1 MNYKMI
7 VQYDGT
13 RYDGWQK
20 QGNTDNTIQG
30 KLEAI
35 LSKMAGMP
43 VEVQGAGRTDA
54 GVHAYGQTANF
65 HLPKGC
71 VLTEDIRDYL
81 NKYLPEDIGILEVEE
96 ADERFH
102 SRLNAREKVYRYRMS
117 TSSLKNV
124 FERKYIY
131 LLGEHLNVK
140 AMEEAASELIGT
152 HDFKS
157 FCSNKRMKKSSVRKL
172 NRIEFTEQEGELQI
186 TYTGEGFLYNMVR
199 IITGTLIEVGQG
211 KRSPKE
217 MQEILEGKDRSLAG
231 VTAPARGLC
240 LVEVLY

>member
-217 MQEILEGKDRSLAG
+217 MQEILEGKNRSLAG

-240 LVEVLY
+240 LVKVLY

>member
-81 NKYLPEDIGILEVEE
+81 NKYLPEDIGIVEVEE

-140 AMEEAASELIGT
+140 AMEEAASELIGA

-217 MQEILEGKDRSLAG
+217 MKEILEGKNRSLAG

-240 LVEVLY
+240 LVKVLY

>member
-7 VQYDGT
+7 IQYDGT

-43 VEVQGAGRTDA
+43 IEVQGAGRTDA
-54 GVHAYGQTANF
+54 GVHALGQTANF

-81 NKYLPEDIGILEVEE
+81 NEYLPEEIGILELEEVE
-96 ADERFH
+96 ERFH
-102 SRLNAREKVYRYRMS
+102 SRLNAREKVYRYRIS

-131 LLGEHLNVK
+131 LLGEHLNVR
-140 AMEEAASELIGT
+140 AMEEAADELIGT

-157 FCSNKRMKKSSVRKL
+157 FCSNKRMKKSSIRKL
-172 NRIEFTEQEGELQI
+172 NKIEITELEGELQI

-199 IITGTLIEVGQG
+199 IMTGTLIEVGQG
-211 KRSPKE
+211 KRLPKE
-217 MQEILEGKDRSLAG
+217 MQEILEGKDRALAG
-231 VTAPARGLC
+231 ITAPARGLC

>member
-211 KRSPKE
+211 KRLPKE

-240 LVEVLY
+240 LVKVLY

>member
-43 VEVQGAGRTDA
+43 IEVQGAGRTDA
-54 GVHAYGQTANF
+54 GVHALGQTANF

-81 NKYLPEDIGILEVEE
+81 NKFLPEDIGILEVEE
-96 ADERFH
+96 AEERFH
-102 SRLNAREKVYRYRMS
+102 SRLNAREKVYRYRIS

-131 LLGEHLNVK
+131 LLGEHLNVR
-140 AMEEAASELIGT
+140 AMEEAADELIGT

-172 NRIEFTEQEGELQI
+172 NKIEITELEGELQI

-199 IITGTLIEVGQG
+199 IMTGTLIEVGQG
-211 KRSPKE
+211 KRLPKE
-217 MQEILEGKDRSLAG
+217 MQEILEGKDRTLAG
-231 VTAPARGLC
+231 ITAPARGLC

>member
-43 VEVQGAGRTDA
+43 IEVQGAGRTDA
-54 GVHAYGQTANF
+54 GVHALGQTANF

-81 NKYLPEDIGILEVEE
+81 NKYLSEDNCSLEMEE
-96 ADERFH
+96 AEERFY
-102 SRLNAREKVYRYRMS
+102 SRLNAREKVYRYRIS

-131 LLGEHLNVK
+131 LLGEHLNVR
-140 AMEEAASELIGT
+140 AMEEAADELIGT

-157 FCSNKRMKKSSVRKL
+157 FCSNKRMKKSSIRKL
-172 NRIEFTEQEGELQI
+172 NKIEITELEGELQI

-199 IITGTLIEVGQG
+199 IMTGTLIEVGQG
-211 KRSPKE
+211 KRLPKE
-217 MQEILEGKDRSLAG
+217 MQEILEGKDRALAG
-231 VTAPARGLC
+231 ITAPARGLC